1 VDRTGIDYLYWLWG
15 GATIGVV
22 KRKLKQ
28 VLSRRPKH
36 HITDARY
43 IPSAVLIPL
52 YQKEGQYH
60 ILFIQRTERV
70 KDHKGQIS
78 FPGGAYEE
86 RDGTLLNTA
95 LREAAEEV
103 GLKADD
109 IEILGELDDML
120 TIGSGYIISP
130 FVAAIPWPYKFK
142 VDNWETE
149 EVIEVP
155 LSVLLDK
162 DCIRQGT
169 DEIDGQEITTYFYHC
184 GDKVIWGATARIL
197 NQFLDIIAGIV
208 ENR

>member
-1 VDRTGIDYLYWLWG
+1 MEAGISDLYWLQG
-15 GATIGVV
+15 GATIGVM
-22 KRKLKQ
+22 KQKLKQ
-28 VLSRRPKH
+28 VLSQRPKH
-36 HITDARY
+36 YITDSRY
-43 IPSAVLIPL
+43 VPSAVLIPL
-52 YQKEGQYH
+52 YQKEGQYF

-78 FPGGAYEE
+78 FPGGAYEQK
-86 RDGTLLNTA
+86 DGTLVNTA
-95 LREAAEEV
+95 VREATEEV
-103 GLKADD
+103 GLKAGD

-130 FVAAIPWPYKFK
+130 FVAVIPWPYQFE

-155 LSVLLDK
+155 LSVLLDR

-169 DEIDGQEITTYFYHC
+169 DEIDGQEINTYFYHC

-197 NQFLDIIAGIV
+197 NQFLDIIVRII
-208 ENR
+208 

>member
-1 VDRTGIDYLYWLWG
+1 MEAGISDLYWLQG
-15 GATIGVV
+15 DATIGVV
-22 KRKLKQ
+22 KQKLKQ
-28 VLSRRPKH
+28 VLSQRPKRY
-36 HITDARY
+36 ITDARY
-43 IPSAVLIPL
+43 VPSAVLIAL
-52 YQKEGQYH
+52 YQKEGQYY

-86 RDGTLLNTA
+86 KDRTLVNTA

-103 GLKADD
+103 GLKAGD

-130 FVAAIPWPYKFK
+130 FVATIPWPYQFE

-155 LSVLLDK
+155 LSVLLDR

-197 NQFLDIIAGIV
+197 NQFLDIIARII
-208 ENR
+208 